1 MDGAKNGSR
10 AFRLVSFFQM
20 GFVFSMLCYDMFS
33 VVKGE

>member
-1 MDGAKNGSR
+1 MDGAKKGVK
-10 AFRLVSFFQM
+10 LLDVFFQM